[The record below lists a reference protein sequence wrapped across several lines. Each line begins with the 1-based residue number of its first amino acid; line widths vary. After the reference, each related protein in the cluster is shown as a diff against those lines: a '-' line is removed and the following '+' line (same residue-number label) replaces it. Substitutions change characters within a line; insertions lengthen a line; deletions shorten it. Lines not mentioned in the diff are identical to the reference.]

1 MKRNQIIQGCI
12 VLAVTVAIFGTAS
25 MGTIVEA
32 EENQTKAQTERTSVK
47 EEGDRKVSELLKKQ
61 KETWEQIQDVYDV
74 SQQEKIRE
82 KLEEKK
88 ASTEYTFNNML
99 IERNPFGTNSLSLY
113 VYFNTEDAVNVA
125 YTVHVKDSSIS
136 DFGRNVYQEQ
146 HYQTEHEFQVVGLVP
161 EMENQ
166 ITFFLTRK
174 DGSTDTKRIVMEMGS
189 VMGSERVNLE
199 RMMEG
204 DAEELEAGLYVVM
217 GDGIEPLDFMYYYD
231 NEGVLRGEIPL
242 LGYRSHR
249 LIFDQD
255 SMYYSISE
263 TKMAQVNRIGQVTN
277 IYDLGRYQLHHDY
290 VFDENGNMLILATDT
305 EQDSVG
311 DVMLKLDV
319 NSGEVTEV
327 LDLGDL
333 FASYK
338 SECQKNSMG
347 ELDWMHIDAVQWIG
361 NESVLLSSRE
371 TSSIIKVDNIYDAPV
386 ISYMI
391 GEKSFWADTEYES
404 LVFGKDGEF
413 TSQGGQHS
421 IAYVE
426 DDSLEDGQYYLYMFN
441 NNIGI
446 SESKPDYDWSSI
458 GLAKKGPEDEAV
470 SYYYK
475 YLVDENAGT
484 YCLVDSFEVP
494 YSEEAGSAQEVGGNV
509 VACSGTQ
516 AIFGE
521 YDAEHKLI
529 ASYKIDA
536 EKGIY
541 RVYKY
546 DFGGFYFEDEKDE

>member
-1 MKRNQIIQGCI
+1 MIQGCI
-12 VLAVTVAIFGTAS
+12 VLTVAVAVFGTVS
-25 MGTIVEA
+25 MGKTAEA
-32 EENQTKAQTERTSVK
+32 EGSQTKKQAAVETSKKADVQS
-47 EEGDRKVSELLKKQ
+47 DRKVEADRKTSELTKKQ
-61 KETWEQIQDVYDV
+61 KETLEQIQEVYDV
-74 SQQEKIRE
+74 QEQEKIRE
-82 KLEEKK
+82 ELEKKK
-88 ASTEYTFNNML
+88 ASSEYTFNNML
-99 IERNPFGTNSLSLY
+99 IERNLFGTNSLSLY

-125 YTVHVKDSSIS
+125 YTVHVKDSSIR

-146 HYQTEHEFQVVGLVP
+146 HYQTEHEFQIVGLVP

-174 DGSTDTKRIVMEMGS
+174 DGSTDTKQIVMEMGS
-189 VMGSERVNLE
+189 VMGSEEVDLE
-199 RMMEG
+199 RTMEG

-217 GDGIEPLDFMYYYD
+217 GDGSEPLDFMYYYD

-242 LGYRSHR
+242 LGYQSHR
-249 LIFDQD
+249 LIFDKD

-263 TKMAQVNRIGQVTN
+263 TKMAQVNRIGQVTA
-277 IYDLGRYQLHHDY
+277 IYDLGRYRLHHDY

-305 EQDSVG
+305 EQDSVE
-311 DVMLKLDV
+311 DVVLKLDV

-338 SECQKNSMG
+338 SECQKNSKG
-347 ELDWMHIDAVQWIG
+347 ELDWMHIDAIQWIG
-361 NESVLLSSRE
+361 NGSVLLSSGE

-391 GEKSFWADTEYES
+391 GEKLFWADTEYES
-404 LVFGKDGEF
+404 LVFNKDGDF

-446 SESKPDYDWSSI
+446 S
-458 GLAKKGPEDEAV
+458 AKDEAI

-484 YCLVDSFEVP
+484 FSLVDSFEVP
-494 YSEEAGSAQEVGGNV
+494 YSEDAGSAQEIGGNV
-509 VACSGTQ
+509 VISSGTQ
-516 AIFGE
+516 GIFGE
-521 YDAEHKLI
+521 YDEDHKLI
-529 ASYKIDA
+529 ASYKTDG
-536 EKGIY
+536 ENGIY

-546 DFGGFYFEDEKDE
+546 DFGGFYFEDEEG